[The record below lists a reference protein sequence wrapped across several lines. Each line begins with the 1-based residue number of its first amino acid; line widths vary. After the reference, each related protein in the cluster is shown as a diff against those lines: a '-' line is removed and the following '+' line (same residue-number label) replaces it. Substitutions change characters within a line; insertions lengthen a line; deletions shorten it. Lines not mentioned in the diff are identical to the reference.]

1 MPMRYLL
8 FIALFFAAGTTQAQV
23 ETRLHQIFEVNDIDS
38 LVIDIDEVVNEVNIK
53 ETYSTA
59 IIVEM
64 IVTLEYSSPF
74 ILEQLSQEGRYHVEG
89 LVKDGVI
96 TISEPR
102 NNPPIILE
110 GREVEERIIYNIAIP
125 EYVTY

>member
-1 MPMRYLL
+1 MRYLL
-8 FIALFFAAGTTQAQV
+8 LLALFSAALSSTAQV
-23 ETRLHQIFEVNDIDS
+23 ETRLHQIFEVNEIDS
-38 LVIDIDEVVNEVNIK
+38 LAIDIDEAASEVNIK

-74 ILEQLSQEGRYHVEG
+74 ILEQLSQEGRYNVEG
-89 LVKDGVI
+89 IVKDGVI
-96 TISEPR
+96 TIREPR
-102 NNPPIILE
+102 NNPPIIME
-110 GREVEERIIYNIAIP
+110 GREIEERVVYNIAVP

>member
-1 MPMRYLL
+1 MRYIL
-8 FIALFFAAGTTQAQV
+8 FITLFFAAWNTQAQV

-38 LVIDIDEVVNEVNIK
+38 LVIDIDEVANEVNIK

-74 ILEQLSQEGRYHVEG
+74 ILEQLSQEGRYNVEG
-89 LVKDGVI
+89 VVKDGVI
-96 TISEPR
+96 TIREPR
-102 NNPPIILE
+102 NNPPIIMD
-110 GREVEERIIYNIAIP
+110 GREIEERIIYNIAVP